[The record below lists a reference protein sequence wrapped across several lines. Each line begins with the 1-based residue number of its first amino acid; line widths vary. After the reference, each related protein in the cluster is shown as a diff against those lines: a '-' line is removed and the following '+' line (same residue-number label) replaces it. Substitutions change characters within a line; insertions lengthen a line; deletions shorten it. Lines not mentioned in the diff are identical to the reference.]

1 MDGASG
7 ETIRVFA
14 QTARKRMQQA
24 WDGLVTLLMKPPPGA
39 AAPTV
44 AVQDPR
50 SLLKNAQDAV
60 RGHLALVFWFSA
72 AINLLYL
79 APSIYMMQVYDRVL
93 PTAGLLT
100 LVFLSIVLVMSLAVM
115 AALDA
120 LRARVLARASLRVE
134 RIASAAV
141 ISRSMALRRAG
152 NPVVPGV
159 RELDTLRGGL
169 SSPAAIGLADLPWT
183 PIYVLVAFMLH
194 PIIGCL
200 ALVGAAIIFGLALA
214 NERAQ
219 RAGMETMTA
228 KAPLFYA
235 AHESDMQAAETLHA
249 IGAER
254 AMLARRLRAREELIE
269 AQNAVAFRN
278 AAFSS
283 GTKAARLLLQ
293 STALCVGAY
302 LVVNRQMSAG
312 SIMAASILTAR
323 AYAPLEQIVG
333 GWRQLAQSLAAYRS
347 LQKLFA
353 NSPESMARTPLPAPK
368 GRIVLEQVAAAPP
381 GRKSPA
387 IQGVSMVAE
396 PGQIIGVVGES
407 GAGKSTLARVLA
419 NAAPL
424 MNGSVRIDGARY
436 CDWDSNA
443 LASHIGYLPQRVDL
457 CDGTVAENISCF
469 AAERGESAEQ
479 VGQQVVAAA
488 MLAGAHDL
496 ILSLP
501 RGYDTPLGL
510 GGAGVSP
517 GQAQRIALARA
528 LYGEPRVLVLDEPNA
543 HLDAEGELALV
554 DALNAVK
561 ARGGVAFV
569 IAHRAGV
576 LGIADMLAIVSQG
589 RLVEYGPRAAV
600 QQQIADAQKTRN
612 NVVPMREA
620 ATRAGA

>member
-14 QTARKRMQQA
+14 QTARKRVQQA

-396 PGQIIGVVGES
+396 SGQIIGVVGES

>member
-14 QTARKRMQQA
+14 QTARTRVQQA
-24 WDGLVTLLMKPPPGA
+24 WDGLVALLMKPPPGA

-194 PIIGCL
+194 PVIGCL

>member
-14 QTARKRMQQA
+14 QTARKRVQQA

-600 QQQIADAQKTRN
+600 QQQIADAQKSRN

>member
-14 QTARKRMQQA
+14 QTARTRVQQA